1 MQAVGKFIKADRS
14 KTVGRIEAPTVL
26 KIIYF
31 ENFPK
36 CVQLSFV
43 LLWM

>member
-1 MQAVGKFIKADRS
+1 MQAVGIFIEADRS